1 MQINDGKHRCLVVC
15 LLLKSV
21 LVKKKGIINIMIT
34 VNQLLKEKLK
44 MNYSLIISAVI
55 IGISIATASCKKSEE
70 VKIESVEEVQTNVSG
85 QGGLAGAMKKA
96 SIMMRR
102 LARAV
107 GKNDWVQ
114 MDMWAEELKEGIG
127 FNCVELY
134 MIENN
139 EVSNEFMVLS
149 SNFNRATNKL
159 ILCSKEQD
167 THNADLE
174 FNNLVKSCDA
184 CHESF
189 NKDAETKLDFT
200 D

>member
-1 MQINDGKHRCLVVC
+1 MWRK
-15 LLLKSV
+15 
-21 LVKKKGIINIMIT
+21 
-34 VNQLLKEKLK
+34 KLK
-44 MNYSLIISAVI
+44 MKYSLIISAVI
-55 IGISIATASCKKSEE
+55 IGISIVTASCKKSEE
-70 VKIESVEEVQTNVSG
+70 VKIESVEEVQTNAPR

-107 GKNDWVQ
+107 EKNDWVQ
-114 MDMWAEELKEGIG
+114 MDTWAEELKEGIG

-139 EVSNEFMVLS
+139 DVSYEFTVLS
-149 SNFNRATNKL
+149 NKFNSAINKL

-167 THNADLE
+167 TDNANLK

-189 NKDAETKLDFT
+189 NKDAKTKLDFT
-200 D
+200 DSNQ

>member
-1 MQINDGKHRCLVVC
+1 MK
-15 LLLKSV
+15 
-21 LVKKKGIINIMIT
+21 
-34 VNQLLKEKLK
+34 
-44 MNYSLIISAVI
+44 YSLIIFI
-55 IGISIATASCKKSEE
+55 IITGISIVTASCNKSEE
-70 VKIESVEEVQTNVSG
+70 VNIESVEAVQTNAPR

-107 GKNDWVQ
+107 EKNDWVQ

-139 EVSNEFMVLS
+139 DVSYEFTVLS
-149 SNFNRATNKL
+149 NKFNSAINKL
-159 ILCSKEQD
+159 ILCSKKQD
-167 THNADLE
+167 TDNSNLE

-189 NKDAETKLDFT
+189 NKKAKAKLDFT
-200 D
+200 DSGQRSIY

>member
-1 MQINDGKHRCLVVC
+1 MW
-15 LLLKSV
+15 
-21 LVKKKGIINIMIT
+21 KKT
-34 VNQLLKEKLK
+34 K
-44 MNYSLIISAVI
+44 MKYSLIISI
-55 IGISIATASCKKSEE
+55 IILGISITTASCKKSEE
-70 VKIESVEEVQTNVSG
+70 VKIERVEEAQINAPG

-102 LARAV
+102 LARATE
-107 GKNDWVQ
+107 NNNWVQ

-139 EVSNEFMVLS
+139 DVSYEFTVLS
-149 SNFNRATNKL
+149 NKFNSAINKL
-159 ILCSKEQD
+159 ILCSKKQD
-167 THNADLE
+167 TDNADLE

-189 NKDAETKLDFT
+189 NKDAKKKLDFT
-200 D
+200 DSW

>member
-1 MQINDGKHRCLVVC
+1 VFVI
-15 LLLKSV
+15 
-21 LVKKKGIINIMIT
+21 
-34 VNQLLKEKLK
+34 EKRISKNKLEMK
-44 MNYSLIISAVI
+44 YSLIIFAVI
-55 IGISIATASCKKSEE
+55 IGITIVTASCKKSQEA
-70 VKIESVEEVQTNVSG
+70 KIESVEEVQTFTPEHRS
-85 QGGLAGAMKKA
+85 LAGAMKKA
-96 SIMMRR
+96 SIAMRR

-107 GKNDWVQ
+107 ENNDWVE
-114 MDMWAEELKEGIG
+114 MNMWAEELKENIG

-139 EVSNEFMVLS
+139 DVSNEFMVLS
-149 SNFNRATNKL
+149 SKFNRALNKL

-167 THNADLE
+167 TDNANLE

-200 D
+200 GSG